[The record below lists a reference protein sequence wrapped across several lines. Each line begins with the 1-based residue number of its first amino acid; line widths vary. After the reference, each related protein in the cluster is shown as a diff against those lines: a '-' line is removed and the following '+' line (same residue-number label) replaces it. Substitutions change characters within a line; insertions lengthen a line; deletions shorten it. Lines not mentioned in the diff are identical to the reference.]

1 MALLDILT
9 TLIEDLDFE
18 GEDEFTEQPKQ
29 SVNHAQQT
37 RSMTPPPSRVNDNHR
52 GAVQPGT
59 ASYIAKDGG
68 FGQNKNAKKQYKRL
82 QKGVTRG
89 PGKNRQDNLRI
100 VDQLKPW
107 LTDGVSKP

>member
-18 GEDEFTEQPKQ
+18 GEDDVTPKQ
-29 SVNHAQQT
+29 NRHESSQT
-37 RSMTPPPSRVNDNHR
+37 RSTPQQSSRVNGNHR
-52 GAVQPGT
+52 GAVQPGS

-68 FGQNKNAKKQYKRL
+68 FGQNKNAKKQFKRM
-82 QKGVTRG
+82 QKGVTLG
-89 PGKNRQDNLRI
+89 PSKMRNSDVRI

-107 LTDGVSKP
+107 LTEGISKP

>member
-18 GEDEFTEQPKQ
+18 GEDDFGGEKQ
-29 SVNHAQQT
+29 QKLNHSTQT
-37 RSMTPPPSRVNDNHR
+37 RSTTPPRSRVNDNHR

-68 FGQNKNAKKQYKRL
+68 FGQNKNAKKQYKRM
-82 QKGVTRG
+82 QKGVTLG
-89 PGKNRQDNLRI
+89 PSKNRVNNTRI

-107 LTDGVSKP
+107 LTEGVSKP